1 MSPASAATLTS
12 TELQTNAFFNWG
24 SPSGSFFPFTNDL
37 ALQSSSGS
45 SYAQTNRNRILSDA
59 IPCLTLPLGAN
70 ADTNLD
76 VEFGGTRNFD
86 MQGSYE
92 NSWPLGRGAG
102 QYPAGTTFGE
112 WHHSDIRAVAYTFT
126 YKPGF
131 PN

>member
-1 MSPASAATLTS
+1 LFLSLDGLT
-12 TELQTNAFFNWG
+12 EKIG
-24 SPSGSFFPFTNDL
+24 SVLLNLAQWITSQNRSKHWNLRRDYFHTSF
-37 ALQSSSGS
+37 
-45 SYAQTNRNRILSDA
+45 LSDA

-86 MQGSYE
+86 MQGNYE

-112 WHHSDIRAVAYTFT
+112 WHHSDVRAVAYTFT
-126 YKPGF
+126 YKLFNQMVTLG
-131 PN
+131 NLK